1 MFRSSG
7 AAAHADDDVA
17 ADAQRGRESALL
29 GEDLVV
35 SGQAAD
41 VRAEIRI
48 AERNVD
54 DIRAEHTEDKERLHA
69 ARSQY
74 HPDARAGETTYVPAD
89 HLSTHKKKSY
99 SQKKNDSQQ
108 GPRSRARR
116 STHEED

>member
-7 AAAHADDDVA
+7 AAAHADDDAA

-74 HPDARAGETTYVPAD
+74 HPDAIGETTYVPAD